1 MTTMTWKAMTAAE
14 ACDVAD
20 FWIAA
25 AWPMTLPQTIDRAAG
40 LGWTVED
47 EDFLVNEVS
56 GLSMPDVDTAT
67 LPSGEL
73 STLTYRTT
81 DVIRNVTEESTAF
94 LNDQFT
100 VLVREGT
107 QRWGRPKLARLKNN
121 TQQARWEIPSGARV
135 SARCSAMAVLVEFT
149 TPQYARVLRDLGE

>member
-25 AWPMTLPQTIDRAAG
+25 GWPMTLAQTIDRAAE

-107 QRWGRPKLARLKNN
+107 QRWGRPKLARLRND